1 MFFDEVTLKLF
12 VTYLPLLIVK
22 MTKLFL
28 MIMLLMNA
36 VSIKWQLTF
45 NGALSMRRQTVFDES
60 CFDETSNCFRWIF
73 SWWNFKQFSM
83 NIVSMKWPVRTIFFV
98 LLSSNEWLLPPANY
112 HHHFLL
118 ETKRD
123 FFFGESFKKFG
134 FWLKPFCDDGSRIMF
149 KFYTLPSFDK

>member
-1 MFFDEVTLKLF
+1 
-12 VTYLPLLIVK
+12 
-22 MTKLFL
+22 
-28 MIMLLMNA
+28 
-36 VSIKWQLTF
+36 
-45 NGALSMRRQTVFDES
+45 
-60 CFDETSNCFRWIF
+60 
-73 SWWNFKQFSM
+73 M

-112 HHHFLL
+112 HHRFLL